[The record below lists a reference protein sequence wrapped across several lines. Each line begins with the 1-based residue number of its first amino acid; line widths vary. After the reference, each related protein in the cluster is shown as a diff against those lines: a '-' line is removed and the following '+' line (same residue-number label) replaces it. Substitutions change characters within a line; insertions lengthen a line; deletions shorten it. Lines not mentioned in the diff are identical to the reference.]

1 MTEIEDEAYDLDW
14 RLKIGDGRFNFLC
27 SLMDLGDIAD
37 EKEVVASLG

>member
-14 RLKIGDGRFNFLC
+14 RLEIGNRRFYFLC